1 MLVSL
6 SFYPAAPSLPASAL
20 TPASCCRYKGMD
32 GMERWV
38 GLCII
43 AHNLNHI
50 GKALALQAGR
60 SDLSGL
66 PQGSEDPG
74 S

>member
-1 MLVSL
+1 
-6 SFYPAAPSLPASAL
+6 
-20 TPASCCRYKGMD
+20 MD

-43 AHNLNHI
+43 AHNLNHL

>member
-1 MLVSL
+1 
-6 SFYPAAPSLPASAL
+6 
-20 TPASCCRYKGMD
+20 MD

-43 AHNLNHI
+43 APNLNHI
-50 GKALALQAGR
+50 GKAPALHASR
-60 SDLSGL
+60 NDLSGL
-66 PQGSEDPG
+66 PQGSEDPE